1 MVTCGVTSG
10 QFLLLVVLLVVSCGS
25 ACVQLFLVSCDF
37 TCSVSLMAF
46 EEDGLE
52 QRGDEKDVG
61 VGFELGKK
69 EVEEK

>member
-1 MVTCGVTSG
+1 
-10 QFLLLVVLLVVSCGS
+10 
-25 ACVQLFLVSCDF
+25 
-37 TCSVSLMAF
+37 MAF

-69 EVEEK
+69 EVGEK